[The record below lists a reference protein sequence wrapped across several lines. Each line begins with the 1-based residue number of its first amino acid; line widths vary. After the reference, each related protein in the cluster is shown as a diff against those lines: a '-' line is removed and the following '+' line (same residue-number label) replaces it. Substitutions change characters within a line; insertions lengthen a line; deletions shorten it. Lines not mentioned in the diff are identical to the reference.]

1 MKKPLVVLALV
12 FMVAPAALA
21 QPWELDP
28 PGKPLNLYS
37 SNSNDGY
44 IDSRGV
50 VFTASEDFSMASFGY
65 YNDVGNGGMATVQL
79 YEDVNTNGYT
89 GGNLVAS
96 GSASIAGGLDWYDI
110 DMNYALIG
118 GKAYEAVFL
127 YDFAAAGNYFYDYD
141 PDLFG
146 DPPFDVGP
154 VHVID
159 GTCAHNT
166 GNFVMPRF
174 RVIPEPSSLALL
186 GLAFAFAV
194 RRR

>member
-12 FMVAPAALA
+12 FMVVPAALA

-28 PGKPLNLYS
+28 PGKPLIHYT

-44 IDSRGV
+44 SDSRGV
-50 VFTASEDFSMASFGY
+50 VFTASDGFDMTSFGY
-65 YNDVGNGGMATVQL
+65 YNDVGAGGMATVEL

-96 GSASIAGGLDWYDI
+96 GNAQISGGLDWYDI
-110 DMNYALIG
+110 DMNYGLTA
-118 GKAYEAVFL
+118 GKHYEAVFM
-127 YDFAAAGNYFYDYD
+127 YDWSAAGNYFYDFD
-141 PDLFG
+141 PALFG

-159 GTCAHNT
+159 GTCGHDT
-166 GNFVMPRF
+166 GNYVMPRF
-174 RVIPEPSSLALL
+174 RIIPEPTSLALL
-186 GLAFAFAV
+186 GLGLVFAI